1 MILSRYLVKE
11 ILVNTA
17 AVTLV
22 LVLVGIMNQFVVF
35 LGRAAAGQFPVSL
48 LLEIVALNIPFLL
61 SFMLPFGFFLGVLLG
76 FGRLYAES
84 EMTVMLAC
92 GFSVSHLVWVTLVTS
107 IGLAI
112 LCGVLT
118 IWTTPAA
125 MKRLEVLFAQVK
137 TDVLANFIIPGRFQT
152 WENGHYV
159 VYIGESNEQT
169 REVKQIFIAE
179 QPEKN
184 SEENLTNKPER
195 LSVLTAQT
203 GYLWE
208 DPKNGAEYIV
218 LKDGKRYL
226 GTAGELEYT
235 LMNFGEYGVRLPS
248 QSLYIPNRTRARPTS
263 SFIGSSDLEEQS
275 ELQWR
280 LTLPFSILIIAIVS
294 VPLSRVAPRKGKFST
309 LFPAMVAILIYT
321 NCLMLTRNW
330 VENGLMNKWVG
341 LAWPHLAALAFAG
354 LLLAKQTN
362 FWQRLFSK
370 TSAIPG
376 EN

>member
-11 ILVNTA
+11 ILVNTT

-35 LGRAAAGQFPVSL
+35 LGRAAAGKFPVSL

-61 SFMLPFGFFLGVLLG
+61 GFMLPFGFFLGVLLG
-76 FGRLYAES
+76 YGRLYADS

-92 GFSVSHLVWVTLVTS
+92 GFSVSRLVKTTLVTS
-107 IGLAI
+107 IGLAL
-112 LCGVLT
+112 LCAMLT
-118 IWTTPAA
+118 LWTTPAS
-125 MKRLEVLFAQVK
+125 MQRLELLFAQVK

-159 VYIGESNEQT
+159 VYIGEANEQT

-179 QPEKN
+179 QPEKT
-184 SEENLTNKPER
+184 STENLDNKPER

-208 DPKNGAEYIV
+208 NPDNGAEYIV
-218 LKDGKRYL
+218 LNDGKRYL
-226 GTAGELEYT
+226 GTAGNPEYT
-235 LMNFGEYGVRLPS
+235 LMSFAEYGVRLPS
-248 QSLYIPNRTRARPTS
+248 QALYIPNRTRARTTA
-263 SFIGSSDLEEQS
+263 SFIGSNDLDEQS

-280 LTLPFSILIIAIVS
+280 ITLPLSILIIAILS

-309 LFPAMVAILIYT
+309 LFPAMVVMLIYT
-321 NCLMLTRNW
+321 NALMLTRNW
-330 VENGLMNKWVG
+330 VENGIISKWVG
-341 LAWPHLAALAFAG
+341 LMWPHLVALVFASI
-354 LLLAKQTN
+354 LLAKQTYL
-362 FWQRLFSK
+362 WKRLFK
-370 TSAIPG
+370 TP
-376 EN
+376 